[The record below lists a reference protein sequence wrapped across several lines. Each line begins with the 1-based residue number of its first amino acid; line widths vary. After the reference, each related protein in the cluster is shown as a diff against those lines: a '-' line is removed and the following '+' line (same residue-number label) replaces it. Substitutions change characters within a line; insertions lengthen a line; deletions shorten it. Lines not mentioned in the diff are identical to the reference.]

1 MKLTQLPLG
10 ARFEYDGEIFTKTG
24 PMTAASEKHGQRM
37 IPRYAVL
44 KPADGFTPPAAGP
57 ETARLLDEGAVL
69 AAFERFFGTAL
80 RLSDDFSKAELEAA
94 RQKFLA
100 ALKD

>member
-44 KPADGFTPPAAGP
+44 KPADGFTPPAQP
-57 ETARLLDEGAVL
+57 
-69 AAFERFFGTAL
+69 
-80 RLSDDFSKAELEAA
+80 EAA
-94 RQKFLA
+94 SNTPSA
-100 ALKD
+100 SA

>member
-44 KPADGFTPPAAGP
+44 KPADGFTPPAGP
-57 ETARLLDEGAVL
+57 ETARMLDEGIVL

>member
-10 ARFEYDGEIFTKTG
+10 ARFEYDGKIFTKTG

-44 KPADGFTPPAAGP
+44 KPADGFTPPAQP
-57 ETARLLDEGAVL
+57 EAARTLDEATVL

-80 RLSDDFSKAELEAA
+80 RLSDDFSKAELEVA

>member
-1 MKLTQLPLG
+1 M
-10 ARFEYDGEIFTKTG
+10 
-24 PMTAASEKHGQRM
+24 
-37 IPRYAVL
+37 
-44 KPADGFTPPAAGP
+44 
-57 ETARLLDEGAVL
+57 L

>member
-44 KPADGFTPPAAGP
+44 KPVDGFTPPAGP
-57 ETARLLDEGAVL
+57 ETARMLDEGTVL

-100 ALKD
+100 TLKD

>member
-44 KPADGFTPPAAGP
+44 KPADGFTPPAQP
-57 ETARLLDEGAVL
+57 EAARTLDEAAVL

-100 ALKD
+100 ALKN

>member
-44 KPADGFTPPAAGP
+44 KPADGFTPPALPAA
-57 ETARLLDEGAVL
+57 TRTLDEATVL

-100 ALKD
+100 ALKN